1 MTSVFAKTNMYWFV
15 DPQQVIVEERKKA
28 SKREDGGIWMER
40 GKRERVKEKGKERK
54 EDGGR

>member
-1 MTSVFAKTNMYWFV
+1 MFAKTNMYWFV